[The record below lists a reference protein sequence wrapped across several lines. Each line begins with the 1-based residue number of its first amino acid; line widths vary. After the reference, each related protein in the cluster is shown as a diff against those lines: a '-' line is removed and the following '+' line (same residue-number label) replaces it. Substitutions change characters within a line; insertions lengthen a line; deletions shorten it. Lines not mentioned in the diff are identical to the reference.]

1 MSILT
6 RDQIL
11 AKDDLKR
18 KKVHVPQW
26 GGDVYVRIMTA
37 AERDSFEQKY
47 FLSEKPDLVGIRA
60 QLAATCIV
68 DEQGNN
74 LFTDAD
80 LDQLKKK
87 SAAAVEVVFKA
98 AESLNA
104 LSTESVEEL
113 EKN

>member
-1 MSILT
+1 MAILT

-37 AERDSFEQKY
+37 AERDAFEQKY
-47 FLSEKPDLVGIRA
+47 FLSENKDLVGIRA
-60 QLAATCIV
+60 HLAATCIV
-68 DEQGNN
+68 DQDGNN
-74 LFTDAD
+74 IFSEAD
-80 LDQLKKK
+80 IEELKKK
-87 SAAAVEVVFKA
+87 SAAAVETVFKA

-104 LSTESVEEL
+104 LSVDSVDEL